1 MNGLAVKDVNFN
13 GATLRA
19 AQDVNNIT
27 WVGVSWICNGIGF
40 SKSKKDTQIQKIQS
54 DSLLRGGCLKFQ
66 AGVFDENN
74 DTLALKLDYLPAW
87 LFKINITPKMQKD
100 DPELADRLLEY
111 QLKAKDVL
119 AEAFLVEKK
128 EEIVPVA
135 QNTQTIQLQMPTYD
149 DQFAELN
156 RKIDKM
162 YSDMGKLAKII
173 LEGSKT
179 IAIPE
184 KKINNNISVGTIE
197 EKFWKQ
203 KIYGMIG
210 NLLQKSNKFSDVKE
224 VMKYIY
230 DYMRK
235 NYGIVWEQESREYME
250 GNDCVT
256 RPNTID
262 IVYNNETYRSIF
274 ESVLTDLI
282 GNSSQIKSD
291 QIITTDEIIRPLITK
306 FHDTSNAGMC
316 TYRIVYNHM
325 DKNNKICWSN
335 RTSRYRNKYGTTN
348 ATKKDVINASATLMK
363 MFKESVDELLKE
375 EK

>member
-1 MNGLAVKDVNFN
+1 MNGLEVKDVNFN

-19 AQDVNNIT
+19 AQDVNNII
-27 WVGVSWICNGIGF
+27 WVGVRWICEGLGLTEDQMKNERKRINKDLVL
-40 SKSKKDTQIQKIQS
+40 SKGGSNLTLPTKGGEQDVLCLMLDFLPLWLAKIS
-54 DSLLRGGCLKFQ
+54 
-66 AGVFDENN
+66 
-74 DTLALKLDYLPAW
+74 
-87 LFKINITPKMQKD
+87 ITPKMKKENPVLVD
-100 DPELADRLLEY
+100 NLVEY

-119 AEAFLVEKK
+119 AEAFLGKKK
-128 EEIVPVA
+128 EEIIPH
-135 QNTQTIQLQMPTYD
+135 QNTQTIQLQMPMYD

-162 YSDMGKLAKII
+162 YSDMGKLSQII

-179 IAIPE
+179 NILPE
-184 KKINNNISVGTIE
+184 KKINNNISVGAIE

-210 NLLQKSNKFSDVKE
+210 NLLQKSNKFSNVKE

-250 GNDCVT
+250 ENNCVT

-335 RTSRYRNKYGTTN
+335 RTSRYRNKYGTMN
-348 ATKKDVINASATLMK
+348 VTKKDVINSSVTLMK